1 VISSM
6 TKYRFYVSLLG
17 GLGIVS
23 LVCLLLNIPMVN
35 FFLLA
40 LFTPGG
46 IAMSTLPWHTNWISI
61 SALLGAN
68 VAIYSILVFAVLLLR
83 FRTIGLAKLG
93 QIASRMVL
101 PVAAISCLACFPSLN
116 PLWPRG
122 MTELSRQESELQTA
136 LPLHM
141 RLQDARSMLMAKGIE
156 AVDFVENSEGV
167 VFQGPDKR
175 ITAHAGDR
183 VLSGRSQTSASS
195 FPCSYEIQVV
205 LVFGPDET
213 LEERYVRRFPICP

>member
-1 VISSM
+1 M
-6 TKYRFYVSLLG
+6 TRHRFYVSLLS
-17 GLGIVS
+17 GLGFVS
-23 LVCLLLNIPMVN
+23 LICLLLNIGVAN

-40 LFTPGG
+40 LFIPGG
-46 IAMSTLPWHTNWISI
+46 VAASILPWRTSWISI

-68 VAIYSILVFAVLLLR
+68 VVVYSILVFAVLLLR
-83 FRTIGLAKLG
+83 FGTTERVKLR

-116 PLWPRG
+116 PLWPKG
-122 MTELSRQESELQTA
+122 MAQLSKQESELQSA
-136 LPLHM
+136 LPLNM
-141 RLQDARSMLMAKGIE
+141 RLQDVRSILKGKGIE
-156 AVDFVENSEGV
+156 AVDFVENSEDV
-167 VFQGPDKR
+167 VFQGPDKK

-205 LVFGPDET
+205 LVFGPDER
-213 LEERYVRRFPICP
+213 LKERYVSRFPICP